1 MDTEKMGRFIAE
13 RRKDKHMTQ
22 KDFARMLN
30 ITDKA
35 VSKWERGISCPD
47 ISLLPSVADILG
59 VTIHELLNGEQS
71 NTEPEGPAAG
81 RENALQYVDSE
92 AEAAAGTMR
101 SRCAVAFSLLLLAG
115 SAACA
120 VINTAVSGKL
130 TWAPFPIVSMA
141 FAWLVFFPVLKA
153 GKKGLFGALLALSVF
168 ILPFLYVLSRLLKS
182 NGNILAAGAPTA
194 ALRCF
199 SLERFRAVQTIKNQK
214 TARGRR
220 LVAVGR
226 PHMPFDQPR
235 PFKAL
240 LSAGDRRVGYAGH
253 FSPADIRRRA
263 FYRRPCGKEKT
274 YCFREETGA
283 QRLARARVSSRTGG

>member
-71 NTEPEGPAAG
+71 NTEAEGPAAG
-81 RENALQYVDSE
+81 RENALQYADSE

-101 SRCAVAFSLLLLAG
+101 SRCTVAFSLLLLAG

-182 NGNILAAGAPTA
+182 NGTILAAGVPTA
-194 ALRCF
+194 ALSVVFLWSVFALFKR
-199 SLERFRAVQTIKNQK
+199 SK
-214 TARGRR
+214 TRKR
-220 LVAVGR
+220 LAAAA
-226 PHMPFDQPR
+226 
-235 PFKAL
+235 AL
-240 LSAGDRRVGYAGH
+240 LLAVPICLLINLVLSKLFFVPVIDVWDMLAIFLLLISAAALFIADLAAKKKHIVSEKKPEHSGSRGH
-253 FSPADIRRRA
+253 A
-263 FYRRPCGKEKT
+263 
-274 YCFREETGA
+274 
-283 QRLARARVSSRTGG
+283 

>member
-71 NTEPEGPAAG
+71 NTEAEGPAAG
-81 RENALQYVDSE
+81 RENALQYADSE

-101 SRCAVAFSLLLLAG
+101 SRCTVAFSLLLLAG

-130 TWAPFPIVSMA
+130 TWAPFP
-141 FAWLVFFPVLKA
+141 
-153 GKKGLFGALLALSVF
+153 LSL
-168 ILPFLYVLSRLLKS
+168 IH
-182 NGNILAAGAPTA
+182 I
-194 ALRCF
+194 
-199 SLERFRAVQTIKNQK
+199 
-214 TARGRR
+214 
-220 LVAVGR
+220 
-226 PHMPFDQPR
+226 
-235 PFKAL
+235 
-240 LSAGDRRVGYAGH
+240 
-253 FSPADIRRRA
+253 
-263 FYRRPCGKEKT
+263 
-274 YCFREETGA
+274 
-283 QRLARARVSSRTGG
+283 

>member
-81 RENALQYVDSE
+81 RENALQYADSE

-120 VINTAVSGKL
+120 VINTVVSGKL

-182 NGNILAAGAPTA
+182 NGNILAAGAPSA
-194 ALRCF
+194 ALSGVFLWSVFALVKRW
-199 SLERFRAVQTIKNQK
+199 K
-214 TARGRR
+214 T
-220 LVAVGR
+220 
-226 PHMPFDQPR
+226 
-235 PFKAL
+235 
-240 LSAGDRRVGYAGH
+240 
-253 FSPADIRRRA
+253 
-263 FYRRPCGKEKT
+263 
-274 YCFREETGA
+274 
-283 QRLARARVSSRTGG
+283 

>member
-1 MDTEKMGRFIAE
+1 MNTEKMGRFIAE

-81 RENALQYVDSE
+81 RENALQYADSE

-194 ALRCF
+194 ALSVVFLWSVFALFKR
-199 SLERFRAVQTIKNQK
+199 LK
-214 TARGRR
+214 TRKRLRR

>member
-71 NTEPEGPAAG
+71 NTEAEGPAAG
-81 RENALQYVDSE
+81 RENALQYADSE

-101 SRCAVAFSLLLLAG
+101 SRCAVAFSLLLLAS

-153 GKKGLFGALLALSVF
+153 GKKACSA
-168 ILPFLYVLSRLLKS
+168 
-182 NGNILAAGAPTA
+182 
-194 ALRCF
+194 RCLHSAFSF
-199 SLERFRAVQTIKNQK
+199 SLFC
-214 TARGRR
+214 
-220 LVAVGR
+220 
-226 PHMPFDQPR
+226 M
-235 PFKAL
+235 
-240 LSAGDRRVGYAGH
+240 
-253 FSPADIRRRA
+253 
-263 FYRRPCGKEKT
+263 C
-274 YCFREETGA
+274 
-283 QRLARARVSSRTGG
+283 

>member
-71 NTEPEGPAAG
+71 NTEAEGPAAG
-81 RENALQYVDSE
+81 RENALQYADSE

-101 SRCAVAFSLLLLAG
+101 SRCTVAFSLLLLAG

-153 GKKGLFGALLALSVF
+153 GKKGLFGALLALSVL

-194 ALRCF
+194 ALSVVFLWSVFALFKR
-199 SLERFRAVQTIKNQK
+199 LK
-214 TARGRR
+214 TRKR

-226 PHMPFDQPR
+226 SHMPFDQPR

>member
-71 NTEPEGPAAG
+71 NTEAEGPAAG
-81 RENALQYVDSE
+81 RENALQYADSE

-153 GKKGLFGALLALSVF
+153 GKKGLFGLHV
-168 ILPFLYVLSRLLKS
+168 R
-182 NGNILAAGAPTA
+182 GAAG
-194 ALRCF
+194 
-199 SLERFRAVQTIKNQK
+199 
-214 TARGRR
+214 G
-220 LVAVGR
+220 
-226 PHMPFDQPR
+226 
-235 PFKAL
+235 
-240 LSAGDRRVGYAGH
+240 
-253 FSPADIRRRA
+253 
-263 FYRRPCGKEKT
+263 
-274 YCFREETGA
+274 
-283 QRLARARVSSRTGG
+283 